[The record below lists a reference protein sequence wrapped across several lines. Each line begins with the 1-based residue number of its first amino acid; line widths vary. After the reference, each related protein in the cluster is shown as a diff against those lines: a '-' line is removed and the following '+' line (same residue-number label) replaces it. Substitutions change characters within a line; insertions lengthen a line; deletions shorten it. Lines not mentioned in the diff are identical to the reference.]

1 MLSSNIE
8 NPGNTIA
15 LATKIT
21 DNGNHSFSEL
31 AEADEQTVIDFA
43 SLINDLGKTADNGSL
58 LVQDE
63 TLNRVMAM
71 VDGSIKGTV
80 TINDIEY
87 SHQDIQKITKPFIP
101 NNILKQHVDN
111 LKRI

>member
-1 MLSSNIE
+1 
-8 NPGNTIA
+8 
-15 LATKIT
+15 
-21 DNGNHSFSEL
+21 
-31 AEADEQTVIDFA
+31 
-43 SLINDLGKTADNGSL
+43 
-58 LVQDE
+58 
-63 TLNRVMAM
+63 M

-111 LKRI
+111 LKRIADLVVLVVLNLQQI